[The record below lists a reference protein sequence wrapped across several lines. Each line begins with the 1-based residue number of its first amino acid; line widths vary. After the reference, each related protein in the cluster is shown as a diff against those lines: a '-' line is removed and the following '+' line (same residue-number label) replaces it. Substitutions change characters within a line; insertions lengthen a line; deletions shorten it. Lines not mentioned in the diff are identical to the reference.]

1 MMVVDASAILAILF
15 DEDEAGSFA
24 ALLAEAANPLIS
36 PVNLW
41 EVMVRARSA
50 RGAPGVEAAETLV
63 DALELRIEPIDAEQT
78 YIAVEAAVRYGRGTP
93 AALNLGDCFAYAL
106 ARSKGCGLLFKG
118 EDFKRTDVERV
129 PI

>member
-1 MMVVDASAILAILF
+1 MMVVDASAVLAILF
-15 DEDEAGSFA
+15 DEDEAGRFA
-24 ALLAEAANPLIS
+24 VVLAETANPLIS

-50 RGAPGVEAAETLV
+50 RGAPGVEAAETLI